1 MLMEICATSGERP
14 ARLLRTTK
22 KPPAITWMRSR
33 LIHPIHG
40 RDAPIWVR
48 INRAF
53 FSAFICSYSNVPW
66 NIDGPPFWT
75 LSVDLMMAHAINQM
89 LFKHYVC
96 MRDVKRNLE
105 YCSFFLFVKSYCIFI
120 LYIVIGIK
128 DISFL
133 SQPNWKRKFYDYVY
147 A

>member
-1 MLMEICATSGERP
+1 MLPIGNSEENIPFYCHVDGNLRDERWT
-14 ARLLRTTK
+14 ASQAFTNHKET
-22 KPPAITWMRSR
+22 PAITWVRSR

-105 YCSFFLFVKSYCIFI
+105 YCSFFLF
-120 LYIVIGIK
+120 
-128 DISFL
+128 FL
-133 SQPNWKRKFYDYVY
+133 
-147 A
+147 